1 MTQTQT
7 QAVEAAVQQIMQLV
21 QKLDVSAARDGA
33 YANHPS
39 LRTEEAYAAVEAAL
53 RAELARPQ
61 EVTDAE
67 VYRAKALIGFADNEP
82 TRRALQD
89 FLANR
94 AATSTKPADSA
105 AVPCEPVGH
114 LYTIAGVQHC
124 TIQKVLPDGPL
135 YTTPQAPTAQPLA
148 PVQQNQATGGSIW
161 DIGRMGIY
169 GAAPSMPLKEGV

>member
-1 MTQTQT
+1 MTQPTT
-7 QAVEAAVQQIMQLV
+7 QAVSLFAADGVTPIYTAHGLPIM
-21 QKLDVSAARDGA
+21 VSA
-33 YANHPS
+33 
-39 LRTEEAYAAVEAAL
+39 VEFNRVHSELAAL

-169 GAAPSMPLKEGV
+169 GAAPSIPLKEGV